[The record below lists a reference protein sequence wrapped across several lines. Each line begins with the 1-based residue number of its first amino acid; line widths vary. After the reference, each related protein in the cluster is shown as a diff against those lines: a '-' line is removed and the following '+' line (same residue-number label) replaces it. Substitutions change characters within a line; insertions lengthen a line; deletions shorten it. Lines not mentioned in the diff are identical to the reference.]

1 MQDWMIITGITV
13 VYLVAVLLI
22 GLKARNE
29 ESSTLEGY
37 VAGGRRIGLF
47 ILFFIMG
54 AEIFSAFAFL
64 GGPGWAYSQGAPAL
78 YLMAYLGLGL
88 LPWWVLGPRTAR
100 LGRKHGYLTQADLV
114 SDRFSSK
121 GLSAIIAL
129 VSVGAFIPYL
139 TLQIT
144 GAGYLFEAATDGN
157 VPFWLGALAAFVIV
171 TIYVYASGL
180 RGIGWTNVVQGII
193 MVAVAWILGI
203 AVANRFYGGVGPMFR
218 EIQAEAPQYLTM
230 PGAEGMGWAAFSSI
244 ILVSA
249 IGFTMWPHLFMKAYG
264 ADDERTIKKTIVLYP
279 LYGYLLVPV
288 LIIGFAGI
296 LVFEDNPLGTPDN
309 VLPELVVTVANFS
322 PWFIGIMLSGAL
334 AAAMS
339 TGSNLAHTASTV
351 LVRDLF
357 VAVFRQDMPERRV
370 VLLTRVFVVVI
381 SVVAYVLALFNPASL
396 VGLLLGAYGAVVQ
409 FFPLIVAVF
418 FWKRATTAGAFAG
431 LISGTLVMLCFS
443 FLLPPPFE
451 IHAGIWGLVVNTLV
465 LVGVSFATKPM
476 PDEHVEKFV
485 EGSRASLTEM
495 SGPRPS
501 QPDISEA

>member
-1 MQDWMIITGITV
+1 MIVTGIAV
-13 VYLVAVLLI
+13 AYLIAVLVI
-22 GLKARNE
+22 GLRARNQQ
-29 ESSTLEGY
+29 SSTLVGY
-37 VAGGRRIGLF
+37 VAGGREVGLI

-64 GGPGWAYSQGAPAL
+64 GGPGWAYDKGAPAL
-78 YLMAYLGLGL
+78 YIMAYLGLGL
-88 LPWWVLGPRTAR
+88 LPWWVLGPKTAR
-100 LGRKHGYLTQADLV
+100 LGRKYGYLTQADLM

-121 GLSAIIAL
+121 GLSAIVAL

-144 GAGYLFEAATDGN
+144 GAGYLFRAATDGN

-171 TIYVYASGL
+171 TIYVYVSGL
-180 RGIGWTNVVQGII
+180 RGIGWTNVIQGII
-193 MVAVAWILGI
+193 MVLVAWWIGMAVAD
-203 AVANRFYGGVGPMFR
+203 RFYGGVGQMFR
-218 EIQAEAPQYLTM
+218 EIQAEAPQYLTL
-230 PGAEGMGWAAFSSI
+230 PGVQGMSWAAFSSI

-264 ADDERTIKKTIVLYP
+264 ADSEKTIKKTIIIYP
-279 LYGYLLVPV
+279 LYGYLLVPT

-296 LVFEDNPLGTPDN
+296 LVFRDSPLENPDN
-309 VLPELVVTVANFS
+309 VLPELVVNEANFS
-322 PWFIGIMLSGAL
+322 PWLVGIMLSGAL

-357 VAVFRQDMPERRV
+357 VAVFRQDMPERQV
-370 VLLTRVFVVVI
+370 VLLTRIFVVVI

-418 FWKRATTAGAFAG
+418 FWKRATKAGAFAG
-431 LISGTLVMLCFS
+431 LISGSAVMLYFS
-443 FLLPPPFE
+443 FLAPPPFE
-451 IHAGIWGLVVNTLV
+451 IHAGIWGLLANTVALV
-465 LVGVSFATKPM
+465 AVSLLTEPM
-476 PDEHVEKFV
+476 PEEHVERFV
-485 EGSRASLTEM
+485 EGSKASLEEI
-495 SGPRPS
+495 SGPPRPDAS
-501 QPDISEA
+501 TA